1 MSAEAT
7 ELKHALSAAVAEALN
22 ATPQRQRLAELQQ
35 SLMDTQEE
43 HNRTMKQATE
53 EAAEALQR
61 ARDEAKR
68 ALAEQQGAF
77 ETERKRLAEQL
88 GEADK

>member
-1 MSAEAT
+1 
-7 ELKHALSAAVAEALN
+7 
-22 ATPQRQRLAELQQ
+22 
-35 SLMDTQEE
+35 
-43 HNRTMKQATE
+43 MKQATE

-88 GEADK
+88 GEADKQAQQRSHTPVGSQ